1 MVSRPGFWSLR
12 RKRKNATKNQTDGPV
27 QSGAS
32 WKVDS
37 GDNNEYSDPKTRQE
51 SYISALEAKLA
62 EATGIKIN
70 QVKNFKKFS

>member
-12 RKRKNATKNQTDGPV
+12 RKRKNATKSQTDGPV
-27 QSGAS
+27 PSGAS
-32 WKVDS
+32 WKVETD
-37 GDNNEYSDPKTRQE
+37 DNNEYSDPKTSQE

-70 QVKNFKKFS
+70 QVKI